1 LFLNSLNPELIEW
14 TFAMSN
20 TNYTTEV
27 AILGAGPVGLTIANY
42 LSKQGVQVTVVEQ
55 LDSLIDYPRAIGIDD
70 ESLRTIQSLGLV
82 DQVLPHTTPNHAMR
96 FLTPKGRCFADIQPL
111 TREFGFSRRN
121 AFIQPQ
127 VDKVLLQGLKQY
139 KKTEVLF
146 SRHLTHFRQ
155 DAEGVTLNVQTK
167 DGGEEVIHAQYLIA
181 CDGGNSY
188 VRRTLNTP
196 FEGETAPNQ
205 WIVINIDNDPLAT
218 PHIYLCCDPVRPYV
232 SAALSHGI
240 RRFEFMVMSGETQEE
255 LSKP

>member
-1 LFLNSLNPELIEW
+1 
-14 TFAMSN
+14 MSN
-20 TNYTTEV
+20 KANYTAEV

-42 LSKQGVQVTVVEQ
+42 LSKQGVQVTIIEQ

-127 VDKVLLQGLKQY
+127 VDNVSLDGLKQY
-139 KKTEVLF
+139 DKTEVLF
-146 SRHLTHFRQ
+146 SRNLTEFHQ
-155 DAEGVTLNVQTK
+155 DASGVTLSITDK
-167 DGGEEVIHAQYLIA
+167 AGEAETVKAQYLIA
-181 CDGGNSY
+181 CDGGNSI
-188 VRRTLNTP
+188 VRRTLNIA
-196 FEGETAPNQ
+196 FDGETAPNQ
-205 WIVINIDNDPLAT
+205 WIVIDIDNDPLAT

-232 SAALSHGI
+232 SVAFASRHPPL
-240 RRFEFMVMSGETQEE
+240 
-255 LSKP
+255 

>member
-1 LFLNSLNPELIEW
+1 
-14 TFAMSN
+14 MSN

-42 LSKQGVQVTVVEQ
+42 LSKQGVAVTIVEQ

-127 VDKVLLQGLKQY
+127 VDNVLLQGLKQY
-139 KKTEVLF
+139 KNTQVLF
-146 SRHLTHFRQ
+146 SRQLTQF
-155 DAEGVTLNVQTK
+155 
-167 DGGEEVIHAQYLIA
+167 
-181 CDGGNSY
+181 S
-188 VRRTLNTP
+188 
-196 FEGETAPNQ
+196 
-205 WIVINIDNDPLAT
+205 
-218 PHIYLCCDPVRPYV
+218 
-232 SAALSHGI
+232 
-240 RRFEFMVMSGETQEE
+240 
-255 LSKP
+255 